1 MKKLGLCMLALFLIT
16 ESQGQSCDK
25 YNEAKTAYE
34 YFMSGY
40 ETIRTLEH
48 DELQNLV
55 KAICEAEE
63 EEQESVS
70 KDAAYR
76 VESMV
81 HSNIDKLEKDKEK
94 ADDLIKEVLNN
105 SDCSSYQSEVSGWQ
119 SRMSE
124 IWGRIERMENRVQA
138 GNNPV
143 TTITNKIGKD
153 AHNVY
158 QSDNSSKGLK
168 EVTLSS
174 GRADF
179 VMNADNGCIV
189 VEVKPN
195 NYKAISKG
203 RGQVNGYT
211 DDLNNNRSSNFTDLV
226 NKDAKFKD
234 CEGKFKPLIVCYTY
248 CPEVMMDGEV
258 KSTSYQWS
266 NCGP

>member
-1 MKKLGLCMLALFLIT
+1 MKNYLLFMLGLLIINA
-16 ESQGQSCDK
+16 SQAQDCAR
-25 YNEAKTAYE
+25 YNDAKAAYE
-34 YFMSGY
+34 HFIQGY

-48 DELQNLV
+48 DEQQNLV
-55 KAICEAEE
+55 KAICEADEDE
-63 EEQESVS
+63 RESVS
-70 KDAAYR
+70 KEAANR

-81 HSNIDKLEKDKEK
+81 HSNIEVLEDDKEK
-94 ADDLIKEVLNN
+94 ADGICKEILDN
-105 SDCSSYQSEVSGWQ
+105 SDCSGYHSEVRDWQ
-119 SRMSE
+119 SRMTE
-124 IWGRIERMENRVQA
+124 IWGRIERMKERVRA

-143 TTITNKIGKD
+143 TTLTNVIGKD

-158 QSDNSSKGLK
+158 QNDNDNKGLR
-168 EVTLSS
+168 EFPVAS
-174 GRADF
+174 GKIDF

-211 DDLNNNRSSNFTDLV
+211 DDLNTNRSDSFNKLV
-226 NKDAKFKD
+226 SQDEKFKD

-248 CPEVMMDGEV
+248 CPEVLMDGEIR
-258 KSTSYQWS
+258 STSYKWD